1 MRTIFLSFTLIIL
14 SFTVFSQKKQ
24 TNLDFEGLKG
34 KVKTVQGSSTYLG
47 TKDEPVKLPKRDY
60 YQIEFYGLDGNT
72 AEELDSERG
81 IKYVYQFVDG
91 YLSMKEVVVDREKAA
106 KIMRGSFR
114 VAGNAENMEKPVKTL
129 KPDERFRTRFDDEY
143 DDNGCR
149 QLRRIFFSDGN
160 MDSITRYSY
169 NSNGLIEKEVY
180 NSYGNKWSYFY
191 SYDTDGNLKEK
202 SMKRSDAKDV
212 INMTEL
218 TKYSNYK
225 FDAQGNWIER
235 RYTHQN
241 EYDGS
246 STTSEGIDYRDIK
259 YYEAEKPKK
268 AVRKMK

>member
-114 VAGNAENMEKPVKTL
+114 VAGGGMREHLEKPVKTL
-129 KPDERFRTRFDDEY
+129 KPDERFRTDLTTNTTTTVAVNCGGY
-143 DDNGCR
+143 
-149 QLRRIFFSDGN
+149 FSRTVIWIP
-160 MDSITRYSY
+160 SP
-169 NSNGLIEKEVY
+169 
-180 NSYGNKWSYFY
+180 
-191 SYDTDGNLKEK
+191 DT
-202 SMKRSDAKDV
+202 V
-212 INMTEL
+212 
-218 TKYSNYK
+218 
-225 FDAQGNWIER
+225 
-235 RYTHQN
+235 
-241 EYDGS
+241 
-246 STTSEGIDYRDIK
+246 TT
-259 YYEAEKPKK
+259 PT
-268 AVRKMK
+268 V